1 MAREHLFLGQAGT
14 HRVLAELLKR
24 EVNAYLPVVDVG
36 VDILTVRGVRIQVK
50 SARLRKQNSKYP
62 GRRGPAYF
70 YVPGLQFHG
79 SPKGATRRHGFRT
92 FVAEVDFVVFWGAD
106 EDRFWIIPATLAD
119 CLRSLIL
126 HPGRHAATQE
136 GSFTNAVYAHE
147 NRWDLLG
154 AVPQETV
161 NEVPALH
168 AVGA

>member
-1 MAREHLFLGQAGT
+1 MARSHLFLGQAGT

-50 SARLRKQNSKYP
+50 SARLRTQKAKDPSN
-62 GRRGPAYF
+62 RGPAYF
-70 YVPGLQFHG
+70 YVPGVKYHG
-79 SPKGATRRHGFRT
+79 SPTAKHRRHTLRK
-92 FVAEVDFVVFWGAD
+92 FVDEVDFVVFWGAD
-106 EDRFWIIPATLAD
+106 EDRFWVVPATLAD
-119 CLRSLIL
+119 CLQCLIL
-126 HPGRHAATQE
+126 HPKRYAAIQA

-161 NEVPALH
+161 NEVAALH
-168 AVGA
+168 VVGA